1 MLRKY
6 FNQLQSRYKGHRP
19 FIIPSRFSYGFAAL
33 NFLFLLI
40 AFTYMSNVLLLFLF
54 FVIGMGISAMHSAHF
69 NMTPLRLK
77 FRASAYYF
85 KDEAQDIMIQVSNIS
100 RRPLLDL
107 EIYLDPFRLK
117 AQHLDRLEASANL
130 SVGLSWTPE
139 QRGEVKPPIVI
150 CQSFFPY
157 GLFRCWKI
165 LEEGVALYVLPS
177 RTKNH
182 LPEKVNPV
190 FRHIQ
195 LMEMADFYG
204 HRQWTSSDSYRRID
218 WRAFARTGETLVQ
231 THRAAKPP
239 ELCLSWAETQVLGDF
254 ELRLEQMSYWIFQA
268 VQKNFSFRIE
278 HPEIEKNRLFYGIE
292 QAVYCLKTLENLN
305 TTSAKEA
312 LA

>member
-19 FIIPSRFSYGFAAL
+19 FIVPSGFSYGFAAL

-54 FVIGMGISAMHSAHF
+54 FVIGMGLSAMHSAHF

-77 FRASAYYF
+77 FLTSAYYF
-85 KDEAQDIMIQVSNIS
+85 KDEAQDLMIQVSNIS

-107 EIYLDPFRLK
+107 EIYLDAHKLK

-130 SVGLSWTPE
+130 PVRLSWTPE
-139 QRGEVKPPIVI
+139 QRGLVKAPLVI

-165 LEEGVALYVLPS
+165 LEEDISLHVLPS
-177 RTKNH
+177 RKKNH
-182 LPEKVNPV
+182 LPEKLNPV
-190 FRHIQ
+190 SRHIQ
-195 LMEMADFYG
+195 QTEMADFHG

-231 THRAAKPP
+231 THRSVKPP
-239 ELCLSWAETQVLGDF
+239 ELCLSWAETQTLGDF

-278 HPEIEKNRLFYGIE
+278 HPEMEKDRLFYGIE
-292 QAVYCLKTLENLN
+292 QAAYCIKTLENLDP
-305 TTSAKEA
+305 TFPKEA